1 MALLFKTAKETII
14 KIDEFYDHVEEGL
27 LLFTEGVENYLAGRE
42 DEFQENFKSIDK
54 LEGMADKRQMEIENE
69 FYIHSLLPQFASDVI
84 NLLEQ
89 SDELID
95 VPKIN
100 LGKIDVERPEIPEK
114 LTGEF
119 MKLTRISVKAGEYA
133 VPGARMFFKDIK
145 SVREKL
151 NKVYFYERET
161 DKLAMNLKKKV
172 FEMKDLDLSR
182 KIHLREFALYI
193 ETISDKAKHIAD
205 LLSLLAIKVNF

>member
-1 MALLFKTAKETII
+1 MALLFKTAKETIL

-84 NLLEQ
+84 NLLEH

-100 LGKIDVERPEIPEK
+100 LGKMDVERPEIPEK
-114 LTGEF
+114 LAGEF
-119 MKLTRISVKAGEYA
+119 MKLTRTSVKAGEHA
-133 VPGARMFFKDIK
+133 VPGARIFFKDIK

-161 DKLAMNLKKKV
+161 DKLAMNLKRKV
-172 FEMKDLDLSR
+172 FEMKELELSR
-182 KIHLREFALYI
+182 KIHLREFAFYI
-193 ETISDKAKHIAD
+193 ETISDKAKHVAD
-205 LLSLLAIKVNF
+205 LLSLLAIKVKF

>member
-1 MALLFKTAKETII
+1 MALLFKTAKETIL

-27 LLFTEGVENYLAGRE
+27 LLFAEGVENYLAGRE
-42 DEFQENFKSIDK
+42 DEFQENFKSINK
-54 LEGMADKRQMEIENE
+54 LEGKADKRQMEIENE

-84 NLLEQ
+84 NLLEH

-100 LGKIDVERPEIPEK
+100 LGKFDVERPEIPEK
-114 LTGEF
+114 LTDEF
-119 MKLTRISVKAGEYA
+119 MKLTRISVKAGEHA

-161 DKLAMNLKKKV
+161 DKLAMNLKRKV
-172 FEMKDLDLSR
+172 FEMNDLELSR
-182 KIHLREFALYI
+182 KIHLREFAFYV
-193 ETISDKAKHIAD
+193 ETISDKAKHVAD
-205 LLSLLAIKVNF
+205 LLSLLAIKVKF